1 MLQTPPRKQ
10 RHKATTLLAF
20 DDVMERRLDNRWYI
34 CTVLRVNHKQQ
45 TVDIHYKDTGNPE
58 YDVPYDQDLR
68 PVVSHRT
75 PPLGWSGSTTP
86 AESSRTGKMC
96 KTHQQQPTLGNPTGP
111 SWLLD
116 SQKALAQSARRQ
128 EAYQTTHQFSQEIMD
143 RATKVEIHAKAQV

>member
-20 DDVMERRLDNRWYI
+20 DDVMERRLDNTWYI
-34 CTVLRVNHKQQ
+34 CTVLRVNHKEQ

-75 PPLGWSGSTTP
+75 PPLDGAGAQPRQNRAEQAKFAKHTSSNPPLETP
-86 AESSRTGKMC
+86 
-96 KTHQQQPTLGNPTGP
+96 L
-111 SWLLD
+111 
-116 SQKALAQSARRQ
+116 ARRGCWTPRKPWRK
-128 EAYQTTHQFSQEIMD
+128 AHG
-143 RATKVEIHAKAQV
+143 AKKPTRRLTNSLKKSWIVRQK